1 MGPGWAARVLLPA
14 SPLGRG
20 GPGGGA
26 GRVRAG
32 QGGLGGAAG
41 TRSSAHTLTRSQHA
55 PVRTYAWALRKQR

>member
-1 MGPGWAARVLLPA
+1 VGPGWAARVWLPGR
-14 SPLGRG
+14 PLGGVGWEG
-20 GPGGGA
+20 GT

-32 QGGLGGAAG
+32 RGGLGGAAG